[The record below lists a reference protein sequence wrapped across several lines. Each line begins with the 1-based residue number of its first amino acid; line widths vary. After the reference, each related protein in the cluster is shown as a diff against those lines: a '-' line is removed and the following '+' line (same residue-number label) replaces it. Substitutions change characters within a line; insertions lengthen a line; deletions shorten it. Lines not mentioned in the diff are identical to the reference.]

1 MRFADDSLMDRSRH
15 WFLNPWLQLGIC
27 VLLATAAEV
36 FLKLGANET
45 ADPGSEWT
53 WTGLPSLRSRW
64 VWWGI
69 IASVVSLFNWL
80 ATLRKLP
87 LTIAFPL
94 GNVVHI
100 LVPLSSWI
108 FLGELIRPLRCCGI
122 ALVLLGLA
130 IIAKPAARL
139 EEKL

>member
-1 MRFADDSLMDRSRH
+1 MDRSRH

-108 FLGELIRPLRCCGI
+108 FLGELIRPLRWCGI
-122 ALVLLGLA
+122 ALVLIGLA
-130 IIAKPAARL
+130 IIAKPTARL